1 MEAVD
6 GDENYDEAGGAD
18 ERVGQDVVDVGEVEH
33 LVHLVL
39 AKTVR
44 VEDQDFN
51 QVETHGEKITEIGQR
66 ESSKIEE
73 GDTFE
78 AASTD
83 EENIGDAAKDA
94 EEDEDGANDSI
105 GDALDQP
112 LIVEACC
119 LEEGLRVR
127 LCHHLTLP
135 TPEAGTNRVS
145 LLLVAHPWDCMLGC
159 KKGEQSNV
167 STHRNQPSVN
177 ALCSCPNYYTTSK
190 NEAKNRKNMVLR
202 SKKSI

>member
-39 AKTVR
+39 AETVR

-83 EENIGDAAKDA
+83 EENIGDAAEDAKKDENWA
-94 EEDEDGANDSI
+94 DHSVA
-105 GDALDQP
+105 DALHQA
-112 LIVEACC
+112 LAVKAGGF
-119 LEEGLRVR
+119 EERLRVG
-127 LCHHLTLP
+127 LSHHLTQ
-135 TPEAGTNRVS
+135 AVDN
-145 LLLVAHPWDCMLGC
+145 C
-159 KKGEQSNV
+159 
-167 STHRNQPSVN
+167 
-177 ALCSCPNYYTTSK
+177 
-190 NEAKNRKNMVLR
+190 VLYVC
-202 SKKSI
+202 

>member
-1 MEAVD
+1 M
-6 GDENYDEAGGAD
+6 
-18 ERVGQDVVDVGEVEH
+18 VDVGEVEH
-33 LVHLVL
+33 LENLILPHPVWS
-39 AKTVR
+39 
-44 VEDQDFN
+44 EDKDLN
-51 QVETHGEKITEIGQR
+51 QIEADREKITQVGEREGSEIEKGDA
-66 ESSKIEE
+66 IE
-73 GDTFE
+73 
-78 AASTD
+78 ARSTD

-94 EEDEDGANDSI
+94 EEDGDGANDSI

>member
-1 MEAVD
+1 M
-6 GDENYDEAGGAD
+6 
-18 ERVGQDVVDVGEVEH
+18 VDVGEVEH

-83 EENIGDAAKDA
+83 EENIGDAAEDAKKDENWA
-94 EEDEDGANDSI
+94 DHSVA
-105 GDALDQP
+105 DALHQA
-112 LIVEACC
+112 LAVKAGRF
-119 LEEGLRVR
+119 EERLRVG
-127 LCHHLTLP
+127 LSHHLTQ
-135 TPEAGTNRVS
+135 AVDNCV
-145 LLLVAHPWDCMLGC
+145 LLIIVPRANPCDCVPGC
-159 KKGEQSNV
+159 KKGEQSSV

-177 ALCSCPNYYTTSK
+177 APCSCPYCYMPGK
-190 NEAKNRKNMVLR
+190 NEVNIEVFKTVSDFLYIFLLSFLTAFNYCQ
-202 SKKSI
+202 